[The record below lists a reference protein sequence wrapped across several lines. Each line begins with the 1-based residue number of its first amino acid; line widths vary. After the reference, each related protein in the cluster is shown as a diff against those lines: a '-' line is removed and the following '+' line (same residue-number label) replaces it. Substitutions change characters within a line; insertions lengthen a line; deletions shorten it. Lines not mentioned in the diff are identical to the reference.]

1 MNDRQEALHVAGEAL
16 GLNRDYYV
24 QVVVTA
30 RVRRDLDDVTAPTLE
45 VAIALAKEQLNDINY
60 GWDDEVDV
68 EGDQQVY
75 VRDIEGLE
83 EALIDARDEGEPFSW
98 KACEIVKKLAITDAG
113 DHAAVAALVARAI
126 DACTVERGKVEI
138 LNELKEEDE
147 AAIK

>member
-1 MNDRQEALHVAGEAL
+1 MTTEEAVEVAAEAL
-16 GLNRDYYV
+16 GLNRDYFV
-24 QVVVTA
+24 EAAVTA
-30 RVRRDLDDVTAPTLE
+30 RVRRDLDVVAAPTLE
-45 VAIALAKEQLNDINY
+45 VAIALAKEQLDDINY

-83 EALIDARDEGEPFSW
+83 EAIIDARDEGEPFSW
-98 KACEIVKKLAITDAG
+98 RACEIVKKLAITDAG
-113 DHAAVAALVARAI
+113 DHAAVAALVAMAI
-126 DACTVERGKVEI
+126 NACTVERGKVEI